1 MTKNCISRIE
11 TVLKE
16 FGLTN
21 LRIVV
26 FNRRFLKKYEIAM
39 LCRPDE
45 HFFGIYLKKQKEFNF
60 LVKNLLNKWS
70 KRIIDCIEKKF

>member
-1 MTKNCISRIE
+1 MTKNGISRFE

-45 HFFGIYLKKQKEFNF
+45 HFFGIYLKNQ
-60 LVKNLLNKWS
+60 KNLT
-70 KRIIDCIEKKF
+70 F

>member
-1 MTKNCISRIE
+1 MTKNGISRIE

-45 HFFGIYLKKQKEFNF
+45 LF
-60 LVKNLLNKWS
+60 LEY
-70 KRIIDCIEKKF
+70 I